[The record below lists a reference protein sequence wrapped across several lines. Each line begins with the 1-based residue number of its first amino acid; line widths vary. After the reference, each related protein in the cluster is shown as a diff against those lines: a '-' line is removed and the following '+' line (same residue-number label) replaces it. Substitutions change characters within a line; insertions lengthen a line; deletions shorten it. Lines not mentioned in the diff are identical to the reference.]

1 MSNLVLIG
9 GAKRVTLAEKL
20 LSISPDLNIYS
31 LEKDDGF
38 YPISSLGTVVSA
50 PKFNTPEFDSFLH
63 NFLISHQATPIGC
76 MDACL
81 TSISKLR
88 GLNFGGGIVIGH
100 TEEGSNIC
108 LNKELTAIFCKTRD
122 VLHPRS
128 FAHVPL
134 NTKLIA
140 KPKQGFGSKGIV
152 ILNTADRDLINEL
165 ENTHVIQEFID
176 GPETTHDLYINKY
189 GGYISSSRDRIN
201 VVDGEVEH
209 CIVRKPTPEES
220 KIFESVIESHLFW
233 GPLTIQTIKNAEGKV
248 YLIEINARLGGGV
261 TASIEANVPIIENFL
276 HESLGKIFP
285 NKTFKPL
292 EMRRALRDF
301 YRFL

>member
-9 GAKRVTLAEKL
+9 GAKRVTLAEKI
-20 LSISPDLNIYS
+20 LSISPDLHIYS

-63 NFLISHQATPIGC
+63 NFLISHQAIPIGC
-76 MDACL
+76 MDASL

-108 LNKELTAIFCKTRD
+108 LNKELTALFCKTRD
-122 VLHPRS
+122 VPHPKN
-128 FAHVPL
+128 FDDVPS
-134 NTKLIA
+134 NTRLIA

-152 ILNTADRDLINEL
+152 SLNSSDRDLINRL
-165 ENTHVIQEFID
+165 ENTHVIQEYID
-176 GPETTHDLYINKY
+176 GPETTHDVYVNKK
-189 GGYISSSRDRIN
+189 GEYISSSRDRIN

-209 CIVRKPTPEES
+209 CLVRKPTLEES
-220 KIFESVIESHLFW
+220 KIFE
-233 GPLTIQTIKNAEGKV
+233 K
-248 YLIEINARLGGGV
+248 
-261 TASIEANVPIIENFL
+261 
-276 HESLGKIFP
+276 
-285 NKTFKPL
+285 
-292 EMRRALRDF
+292 AL
-301 YRFL
+301 